1 MAFAPPEARMENFF
15 SRYKNPLVLMA
26 ILFIQVIALATQVKR
41 QENPKLAGS
50 PGETRLIRVWTI
62 TAAAPFERA
71 LVSTGKFFRNSWH
84 NYLDLHGVRRQNVEL
99 EQQVASLKL
108 EHVRLQQ
115 EADQAQRLQSLLGF
129 KEHYI
134 EQTLPAQVIGGSGSE
149 QSRVVLIDKGTHDGV
164 KPDMAVITP
173 DGIVGKVKDAF
184 RYSSQVLLINDHDS
198 GAGVILEKSRLQ
210 GVLKG
215 VGPGL
220 LSVSDIMQDESVEA
234 GEQVITSGGDHI
246 YPKGLPVGTVS
257 KVAPDHENDPFLT
270 IRVKPAADLNRLE
283 EVLVVTRISNPADL
297 SSDAS
302 TPQRAADILA
312 ERLPSIP
319 KVDPSA
325 EKKTGKTT
333 KPAASGASKPASAMN
348 KANGAANSS
357 AKPATE
363 PKALLAK
370 PQPSPNGGA
379 AAARQNTGKQPVPNS
394 ARAGAT
400 SEVKSTPAQPTAPRV
415 KPAASPNPLPQST
428 PASTATP
435 EKPPR

>member
-1 MAFAPPEARMENFF
+1 MENFF

-26 ILFIQVIALATQVKR
+26 VLFIQVIALATQVKR
-41 QENPKLAGS
+41 QENPKLAGT

-62 TAAAPFERA
+62 DAATPFEHA
-71 LVSTGKFFRNSWH
+71 FVSTGKFFRNAWH
-84 NYLDLHGVRRQNVEL
+84 NYLDLHGVRQQNVDL
-99 EQQVASLKL
+99 QQEVATLKL
-108 EHVRLQQ
+108 EQVRLQQ
-115 EADQAQRLQSLLGF
+115 EADQAHRLQTLLGF

-149 QSRVVLIDKGTHDGV
+149 QSRVILIDKGVRDGV

-184 RYSSQVLLINDHDS
+184 RSSSQVLLINDHDS

-215 VGPGL
+215 VGQGL
-220 LSVSDIMQDESVEA
+220 LSVSDIMSDETVEA

-297 SSDAS
+297 TSEAS

-312 ERLPSIP
+312 ARLPSVP
-319 KVDPSA
+319 ESGTNT
-325 EKKTGKTT
+325 EKKTGKAA
-333 KPAASGASKPASAMN
+333 KPAVPGASKPQQSTTKVKTTGSQPA
-348 KANGAANSS
+348 
-357 AKPATE
+357 AKPLPETKLPA
-363 PKALLAK
+363 AK
-370 PQPSPNGGA
+370 PQTSSAANGVSPSASKPAGQQPSQLTPKHSELGA
-379 AAARQNTGKQPVPNS
+379 PSQ
-394 ARAGAT
+394 
-400 SEVKSTPAQPTAPRV
+400 VKGTAAQPQTPRV
-415 KPAASPNPLPQST
+415 NPAASPIRAPKSSPG
-428 PASTATP
+428 PAISP

>member
-1 MAFAPPEARMENFF
+1 MENFF

-26 ILFIQVIALATQVKR
+26 VLFVQVIALATQVKR
-41 QENPKLAGS
+41 QENPRLAGT

-62 TAAAPFERA
+62 DAATPFEHA
-71 LVSTGKFFRNSWH
+71 AVSTGKFFRNAWH
-84 NYLDLHGVRRQNVEL
+84 NYLDLHGVRQQNL
-99 EQQVASLKL
+99 QLQQEVASLKL
-108 EHVRLQQ
+108 EQVRLQQ
-115 EADQAQRLQSLLGF
+115 GADQAHRLQALLGF

-149 QSRVVLIDKGTHDGV
+149 QSRLIIIDKGTHDGV

-184 RYSSQVLLINDHDS
+184 RSSAQVLLINDHDS

-215 VGPGL
+215 VGQGL
-220 LSVSDIMQDESVEA
+220 LSVSDIMSDETVEV

-283 EVLVVTRISNPADL
+283 EVLVVTKISNPADM
-297 SSDAS
+297 SSEAS

-312 ERLPSIP
+312 ARLPSVP
-319 KVDPSA
+319 KTDPNA
-325 EKKTGKTT
+325 EKKTGKAAKPVVPGASAPQQSTT
-333 KPAASGASKPASAMN
+333 KVKTTDVQPSAKPLPQMKPSAPKPQISSAAAGVSSSAPKPGTQPVPITPKHSEFGAPSQLKSNPSQPKPSRAKPAASTSPTPQSK
-348 KANGAANSS
+348 AA
-357 AKPATE
+357 
-363 PKALLAK
+363 
-370 PQPSPNGGA
+370 
-379 AAARQNTGKQPVPNS
+379 PV
-394 ARAGAT
+394 
-400 SEVKSTPAQPTAPRV
+400 
-415 KPAASPNPLPQST
+415 ASPEN
-428 PASTATP
+428 
-435 EKPPR
+435 PPR